1 MVVPLS
7 PETEARLVRLLKT
20 RTDKLAAHALTVYYA
35 ARDPR
40 TPILV
45 RAMALLVG
53 AYLLSPIDLIPDVI
67 PVLGYVDDLLVLS
80 LGVALVLRW
89 TPTEVV
95 ESARV
100 RAQEAARRPTSYV
113 AATFIVVLWL
123 LVAWW
128 LTWWVLI
135 LVHG

>member
-1 MVVPLS
+1 MS
-7 PETEARLVRLLKT
+7 ARISLKA
-20 RTDKLAAHALTVYYA
+20 RTKKLAAHTLTVYYA

-45 RAMALLVG
+45 RAMALLFG

-67 PVLGYVDDLLVLS
+67 PVLGYLDDLLVLS

-100 RAQEAARRPTSYV
+100 RAQEATRRPTSYV

-123 LVAWW
+123 LAAWW
-128 LTWWVLI
+128 LTQWVLI